1 MGSVKLML
9 TGFFDQHVNGA
20 IVTGLRRRGMDLVT
34 AHERGLRA
42 ADDEILLAAATSEGR
57 LMVTNDTDFLVLHTK
72 WQPAGRN
79 HAGIIYWHQDK
90 LPVGESINRILHYA
104 SFTSA
109 ADAANVVKFL

>member
-72 WQPAGRN
+72 WQAAGRITQGSFIGTKTN
-79 HAGIIYWHQDK
+79 FPWGSQLIAFFIMPLSPPPRM
-90 LPVGESINRILHYA
+90 LPMS
-104 SFTSA
+104 
-109 ADAANVVKFL
+109 